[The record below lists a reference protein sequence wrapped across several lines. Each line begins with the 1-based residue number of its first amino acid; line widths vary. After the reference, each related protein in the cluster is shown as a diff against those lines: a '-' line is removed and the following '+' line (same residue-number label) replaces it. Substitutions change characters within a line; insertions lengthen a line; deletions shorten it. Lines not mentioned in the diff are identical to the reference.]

1 MTQTQEDS
9 HEQTMEAQDHDQ
21 KESYTASQ
29 QKVHGF
35 VDGKHMKIVMGT
47 IISMNALQVIYES
60 DLGSKCEYGGS
71 QNACDQQAGWLK
83 VTNCIYLAL
92 YTFELSLRIYVHRRS
107 CLTDAWDMFD
117 GAIILI
123 GAISE
128 ILGGLLPSTGI
139 LRLFRL
145 ARLAKALRV
154 MKLPPELYTMIH
166 GFASALKAITMGALL
181 MGLMLLLF
189 AVVAIEMFNGLYHSE
204 HMKAVF
210 ESKGCPDCYLTYS
223 SIPSAFF
230 ELIKMTILGQGWENA
245 IIFIEENPWAIL
257 FFMSV
262 YFSVVLGMVNLVL
275 AVIVEKALEAH
286 QEDLNKEALAKEEEK
301 KQASLHFVALC
312 QEIDMDGS
320 GSLSLAELLAGYD
333 KIEEFRNTLQVMD
346 ISREDIVHM
355 FKIMDKDASGDVSY
369 KEFAMQLAAIRT
381 QELQTQICFIKN
393 WTHDV
398 KEDVAKMARG
408 MFVDDETTA
417 KLADL
422 RMAVGAAL
430 AKEQMDDMVAKLEHV
445 NAELFDRI
453 NSVSHQPKT
462 ISVDHVHRECNEAQ
476 KDSHGPPAA
485 CMLPVP
491 DQEHRAQKRGEQ
503 VVQLHEVLNAMNPFS
518 GTFHQAEPE
527 KIPSV
532 VGMDNILH
540 IAVKVDDKQARQIIR
555 KLLEEPPYSSV

>member
-381 QELQTQICFIKN
+381 QELQTQICFIRN

-398 KEDVAKMARG
+398 KEDVAKIVHG
-408 MFVDDETTA
+408 MRTSSQQDAVDDGIPPPA
-417 KLADL
+417 SKLADL

-430 AKEQMDDMVAKLEHV
+430 AKEQMDDMVAKLERV
-445 NAELFDRI
+445 NAELLDRI
-453 NSVSHQPKT
+453 NSVSPSPSPK
-462 ISVDHVHRECNEAQ
+462 I
-476 KDSHGPPAA
+476 
-485 CMLPVP
+485 
-491 DQEHRAQKRGEQ
+491 GEQ
-503 VVQLHEVLNAMNPFS
+503 VVQLDGVLNEMNAFS
-518 GTFHQAEPE
+518 GTVHQAEPP
-527 KIPSV
+527 KISSV
-532 VGMDNILH
+532 LGPDNVLH
-540 IAVKVDDKQARQIIR
+540 IAVHVDDKQARQIIR